1 MASADD
7 GKLSQSDDNNDIHN
21 QENVSARGNASRSIK
36 QQVRHRASV
45 ACASCRDRRI
55 RCVVPKGES
64 ECTQCKRAGTECV
77 IKNDDERRR
86 PISKA
91 YMSSLSDRIQLLE
104 SMLVDRGVEPPPAVH
119 PPKTRQDATTGGSSK
134 AGTSGSADDAGPSL
148 SAATQQALAASFAQ
162 QRHQQQQQQQSQFQ
176 QQLMASTSPNMPNL
190 SDLPDLLA
198 STPQASHFFSN
209 TLAPSSSGQPA
220 LSSDGSPSRD
230 DTSPPES
237 AADHAAHTDDFHMH
251 DSEHLDSSLSDPAGA
266 AAAAAAAAAMNAA
279 GFAHN
284 QHHSLQQQQQ
294 QHLANS
300 MRHQQNSQLATS
312 HSSSHTAQQQHPGG
326 FNKETS
332 PFRNLDPKKED
343 IVQRLLSTKGNLS
356 FDQLSGRLRFFGPT
370 ANSHVYAEAA
380 DSVDTREPPEQV
392 RRSERI
398 IRSLTSTTHDYLM
411 NCFWEYYNS
420 IIYVIDREAF
430 EAGRDAQNPKFYT
443 SFLHITILAMGYRF
457 ADRNRDDIKKISLGN
472 RESTLQREA
481 KYMLDIELERPGGIP
496 SVQALLLLGDLECGV
511 GRDNT
516 GWMYSGMAN
525 RLAFDIGLHLDYRS
539 TDMNDKEVSIR
550 HMVIKAAILIDKYWA
565 LFLGRPTS
573 IKSQDIGMDL
583 LTKRFSMMASFP
595 ELDGGSGNGGSSSGS
610 SHPAKMSN
618 EEIYEYLFELMELA
632 GKIVETR
639 DMHNLGGSG
648 SVGPGGGFGSG
659 GNPGMRNSAAASSF
673 AMMMPFG
680 GSGAN
685 GVAGGMPG
693 ASTDHSNV
701 FALNESEENAYLHV
715 ISLDRQLQ
723 NWYRRLPDHLTW
735 KPANIKAAP
744 MSFFLL
750 HQQYHVSM
758 ILLHRPWAKYGSILS
773 SDGSSTNS
781 HPSPSS
787 PSGAAPPSGSGA
799 GVHRDSF
806 SSTAT
811 GGHAG
816 GMTAQPQFMFG
827 NNPNQGSLP
836 MAASHSAL
844 GLGDP
849 QCIVDDSR
857 TTLSRSICTQ
867 QAIRVARI
875 FWQHRLRFDGRRI
888 CVTGIQHAGTAAIA
902 LIAALA
908 YQQSNDA
915 DRRSYLG
922 YLEILSYALTDMSHT
937 YSPASR
943 MDDLLKAVLEQLRS
957 DVYGPEYAAAMSAAA
972 ANNNNISNNSNST
985 SSNGRPA
992 SVSSNAAY
1000 GDMANASG
1008 GGSAWYGGGPGS
1020 VNGGSTPTPT
1030 ASGAPSGTN
1039 GIDVYSVLPARR
1051 ENPDADALQ
1060 TFKKRR
1066 PAPSRRASE
1075 FTRPPPPFFTQH
1087 TPPGST
1093 PGSSMPP
1100 TAALMNGGGGLPP
1113 TPSTSA
1119 TAAGASAAMH
1129 PNHHG
1134 LNHHNQHNHNANLGG
1149 HSSHS
1154 AAQNHIMNSFFATST
1169 QGASGAASDHGGTFS
1184 LDFLNGSA
1192 IDLDG
1197 ADDRSDATGLLRG
1210 SGLDDYVLVQSGAPD
1225 SWSLDDSNQHQQH
1238 HGGHNSH
1245 MHPHSHQ
1252 HQHQHQH
1259 QHSQSHGAFDMP
1271 MADWMV
1277 GPSAVAAA
1285 AVAATSVGTSGSP
1298 SASSTGGVVVGTNN
1312 AGIGAALEAERKA
1325 NASAAGSTRDG
1336 NSTTAANSSNTTNSN
1351 TNANPTNTTTPNN
1364 NAGGPS
1370 PAAAASGAA
1379 SVSSIK
1385 VRTSFDGLRPQI
1397 DLHNATT
1404 AVGSSSSSTATTNS
1418 GGAADET
1425 VKNSLDWMDPE
1436 GPLGAL
1442 SPVSLSGLVQTVEKT
1457 VGEGSS
1463 VGVGGS
1469 GVGGAGSIAG
1479 HDDDRNHDLDFFS
1492 F

>member
-1 MASADD
+1 
-7 GKLSQSDDNNDIHN
+7 
-21 QENVSARGNASRSIK
+21 
-36 QQVRHRASV
+36 
-45 ACASCRDRRI
+45 
-55 RCVVPKGES
+55 
-64 ECTQCKRAGTECV
+64 
-77 IKNDDERRR
+77 
-86 PISKA
+86 
-91 YMSSLSDRIQLLE
+91 
-104 SMLVDRGVEPPPAVH
+104 ML
-119 PPKTRQDATTGGSSK
+119 
-134 AGTSGSADDAGPSL
+134 
-148 SAATQQALAASFAQ
+148 
-162 QRHQQQQQQQSQFQ
+162 
-176 QQLMASTSPNMPNL
+176 
-190 SDLPDLLA
+190 
-198 STPQASHFFSN
+198 
-209 TLAPSSSGQPA
+209 
-220 LSSDGSPSRD
+220 
-230 DTSPPES
+230 
-237 AADHAAHTDDFHMH
+237 
-251 DSEHLDSSLSDPAGA
+251 
-266 AAAAAAAAAMNAA
+266 
-279 GFAHN
+279 
-284 QHHSLQQQQQ
+284 
-294 QHLANS
+294 
-300 MRHQQNSQLATS
+300 
-312 HSSSHTAQQQHPGG
+312 PGG
-326 FNKETS
+326 GFKETS

-380 DSVDTREPPEQV
+380 DSVDSREPPEQV

-398 IRSLTSTTHDYLM
+398 IRSLTSATHDYLM
-411 NCFWEYYNS
+411 NCFWEYYNA

-430 EAGRDAQNPKFYT
+430 EASRDAQNPKFYT
-443 SFLHITILAMGYRF
+443 SFLHITILATGYRF
-457 ADRNRDDIKKISLGN
+457 ADRSREDIKKISLGN

-539 TDMNDKEVSIR
+539 TDMNEKEVNIR
-550 HMVIKAAILIDKYWA
+550 HMVMKAAIVIDKYWA

-583 LTKRFSMMASFP
+583 LTKRFSMSISFP
-595 ELDGGSGNGGSSSGS
+595 GEDTGAGGAGGNRNSR
-610 SHPAKMSN
+610 PAKMSN

-639 DMHNLGGSG
+639 DMHNLSGGSNNN
-648 SVGPGGGFGSG
+648 G
-659 GNPGMRNSAAASSF
+659 GNNPINAFNSAAGYGAGVRNSASASSF
-673 AMMMPFG
+673 ATIMPFAG
-680 GSGAN
+680 GAGAGGNMSGSGTLP
-685 GVAGGMPG
+685 GAGGG
-693 ASTDHSNV
+693 AGGGGGGDNV

-758 ILLHRPWAKYGSILS
+758 ILLHRPWAKYGSILP

-787 PSGAAPPSGSGA
+787 PSGGGGNAAA
-799 GVHRDSF
+799 NRRDSF
-806 SSTAT
+806 SSNAT
-811 GGHAG
+811 GSHAG
-816 GMTAQPQFMFG
+816 GMTVAQQQQHMYNG
-827 NNPNQGSLP
+827 IAGQGSHA
-836 MAASHSAL
+836 MAASHSVL

-875 FWQHRLRFDGRRI
+875 FWQHRQRFDGRRI

-937 YSPASR
+937 YQPASR

-957 DVYGPEYAAAMSAAA
+957 DVYGPDYAAAMAAA
-972 ANNNNISNNSNST
+972 TSAGNNNTNNSSNSNSN
-985 SSNGRPA
+985 NGRPG
-992 SVSSNAAY
+992 SVSSSTAY
-1000 GDMANASG
+1000 GSDIGGAA
-1008 GGSAWYGGGPGS
+1008 GGSGWYGAGSVSGGGPGS
-1020 VNGGSTPTPT
+1020 VNGGPGSTPTPT

-1060 TFKKRR
+1060 SFKKRR

-1075 FTRPPPPFFTQH
+1075 FTRPPPPFFAQH
-1087 TPPGST
+1087 TPPGPNGA
-1093 PGSSMPP
+1093 PGGVP
-1100 TAALMNGGGGLPP
+1100 TAALMNGGGGLPA

-1119 TAAGASAAMH
+1119 ASAASAAAASAAAAAAAASAAIHH
-1129 PNHHG
+1129 PSNSHHHNPHG
-1134 LNHHNQHNHNANLGG
+1134 MHNQHQMH
-1149 HSSHS
+1149 
-1154 AAQNHIMNSFFATST
+1154 AAQNHMLNNFFSAGTP
-1169 QGASGAASDHGGTFS
+1169 GGSGAASDHGGTFS

-1197 ADDRSDATGLLRG
+1197 SDDRNDATGLLRG
-1210 SGLDDYVLVQSGAPD
+1210 SGLDDYVLVQPGASD
-1225 SWSLDDSNQHQQH
+1225 GWALNGHNQHHNQ
-1238 HGGHNSH
+1238 HNSH
-1245 MHPHSHQ
+1245 LHHH
-1252 HQHQHQH
+1252 H
-1259 QHSQSHGAFDMP
+1259 HSQSHGAFDMP

-1285 AVAATSVGTSGSP
+1285 AVAGVNATNSP
-1298 SASSTGGVVVGTNN
+1298 SASSTRGGGNN
-1312 AGIGAALEAERKA
+1312 AAGIGAALEAERKA
-1325 NASAAGSTRDG
+1325 AASAASMRG
-1336 NSTTAANSSNTTNSN
+1336 NNNNNNTSSSSNNNTINNTTN
-1351 TNANPTNTTTPNN
+1351 ATTLNN
-1364 NAGGPS
+1364 NAGGSS
-1370 PAAAASGAA
+1370 PAAGGAGASD
-1379 SVSSIK
+1379 SVSVSGIK
-1385 VRTSFDGLRPQI
+1385 TRASFDGLRPHM
-1397 DLHNATT
+1397 DVRGN
-1404 AVGSSSSSTATTNS
+1404 
-1418 GGAADET
+1418 GGEDENG
-1425 VKNSLDWMDPE
+1425 VKNSLDWMEAD
-1436 GPLGAL
+1436 GPLDAL
-1442 SPVSLSGLVQTVEKT
+1442 SPVSLSGLVVQTVEKT
-1457 VGEGSS
+1457 IGD
-1463 VGVGGS
+1463 GS
-1469 GVGGAGSIAG
+1469 GNHNHNHNHNNGAGGNGGNGGAGGGNTGAAGSIAG